1 MRLLR
6 LSGIHYPSQQQWML
20 TNPSR
25 NLKQRQLNVIAEL
38 PKCLVYDP
46 DDPADLPLPRGE
58 IRPYDKDLSDPPVET
73 NVVSLRIFIR
83 LTHLQN
89 MFLLE
94 RLLLQYGC
102 PDEGDVLLVS
112 YEMIT
117 LTLMFWM
124 HKDRFRDIRRDMEW
138 LVSLLSYL
146 SLKRSDISCSLWPL
160 QYRVVVF
167 SAWNSSVQRFR
178 ANIPRT
184 VASADQALSSN

>member
-1 MRLLR
+1 MR
-6 LSGIHYPSQQQWML
+6 LSGIQQTSQQQRKL
-20 TNPSR
+20 TDTPR
-25 NLKQRQLNVIAEL
+25 NLKQQELDVFAEL
-38 PKCLVYDP
+38 PSCLVYDP
-46 DDPADLPLPRGE
+46 ADPTDLPLPRTE
-58 IRPYDKDLSDPPVET
+58 IRSYAKDLSDPPVET
-73 NVVSLRIFIR
+73 NVVSLKIFIR

-138 LVSLLSYL
+138 LVSFLPCSPLE
-146 SLKRSDISCSLWPL
+146 RSDTLCSSWPL
-160 QYRVVVF
+160 RCQAVAF
-167 SAWNSSVQRFR
+167 SALNS
-178 ANIPRT
+178 
-184 VASADQALSSN
+184 

>member
-1 MRLLR
+1 
-6 LSGIHYPSQQQWML
+6 ML
-20 TNPSR
+20 ANPSR
-25 NLKQRQLNVIAEL
+25 NLKQRQLNIFAEL
-38 PKCLVYDP
+38 PRCLVYDP
-46 DDPADLPLPRGE
+46 DDPTDLPLPKAE
-58 IRPYDKDLSDPPVET
+58 IRSYDKDLSDPPVEA
-73 NVVSLRIFIR
+73 NVVSLKIFIR

-138 LVSLLSYL
+138 LVSCLSY
-146 SLKRSDISCSLWPL
+146 SLLERSDTLCSSWPL
-160 QYRVVVF
+160 QCQAVAF
-167 SAWNSSVQRFR
+167 SALNYSVQLFK

-184 VASADQALSSN
+184 VA